1 MASIQLS
8 THIPVPTWL
17 MMRSGP
23 ERIGPCRCESFL
35 WIFLLMGFIKGKPH
49 TNAAGSEILW
59 GQKGREMSV
68 SVSSFHA
75 DHEPCIDSFN
85 SLIPYFEGQV
95 IH

>member
-1 MASIQLS
+1 
-8 THIPVPTWL
+8 
-17 MMRSGP
+17 MMRLGGADRSL
-23 ERIGPCRCESFL
+23 RCESFL
-35 WIFLLMGFIKGKPH
+35 WIFLLMGKLREPQKMI
-49 TNAAGSEILW
+49 GSEVLW
-59 GQKGREMSV
+59 GRKGREMSV